1 MMGLADL
8 RRSYMRHMMSMRP
21 AWALVVVFGLSGQVA
36 LAQARAAEKAA
47 GAAAAD
53 SKFLRFVEDQDGGG
67 TLQTSIVTYTNKDNV
82 KVHLVGAVHVGET
95 SYYKD
100 LEKTFKN
107 YDALLYEMVKPKG
120 LEPAQPGQRGDS
132 AVSSFQR
139 LLKDVLE
146 LDFQLDAIDYTA
158 KNFVHADLDAET
170 FTKMQE
176 ERGETMWKLM
186 LRQMLNDLE
195 NPKAGQ
201 ITEADLLQLMVALFS
216 PDRARHMKMMLAK
229 QFNNIEEKMAGM
241 EGPNGSV
248 ILGERNKAAVK
259 ALRST
264 IAEGKKDIGI
274 FYGAAHMKG
283 IEEMLVEMGFTQS
296 KIEWRTAWDMTAKD
310 GDIVIKVVKKKPAE
324 APAEK

>member
-1 MMGLADL
+1 
-8 RRSYMRHMMSMRP
+8 MRHMLSSSMRP
-21 AWALVVVFGLSGQVA
+21 AWALLVVLGLTSQVA
-36 LAQARAAEKAA
+36 LAQAKAAEKAA
-47 GAAAAD
+47 AEKAAD
-53 SKFLRFVEDQDGGG
+53 SKFLRFVEDADGGG
-67 TLQTSIVTYTNKDNV
+67 TLQTSIVTYTNEDNV
-82 KVHLVGAVHVGET
+82 KVHLIGAVHVGET

-100 LEKTFKN
+100 LEKTFTK

-120 LEPAQPGQRGDS
+120 VNPGQLHERGDS
-132 AVSSFQR
+132 MVSSFQR

-158 KNFVHADLDAET
+158 RNFVHADLDAET
-170 FTKMQE
+170 FTKMQA

-186 LRQMLNDLE
+186 LRQMLNDLD

-201 ITEADLLQLMVALFS
+201 ITEADLLQLVVAMFS

-259 ALRST
+259 ALKTT

-283 IEEMLVEMGFTQS
+283 IEEMLTEMGFTQS
-296 KIEWRTAWDMTAKD
+296 RIEWRTAWDMTAKE
-310 GDIVIKVVKKKPAE
+310 GDVVIKVVKKKPAE
-324 APAEK
+324 APVPAEK